1 MFKRVTYSSSDLLNF
16 KQISHKSTSCISLSN
31 HVWDIL
37 RKLGISKATRRGCR
51 AGKHVKYFHTSH
63 LRNRVLHKNL
73 PICDQNNAKES
84 LKIGLFN
91 ARSLCNKVG
100 LVIELIKECSLDLL
114 CVTETW
120 LRKNDQAKTR
130 EIHELGFEIC
140 SKPRSSR
147 GGGVAFL
154 FKPDLPVKHQKTEN
168 FKSFEVIEAIIWA
181 NNERIKICVVYR
193 PGTVKRKN

>member
-1 MFKRVTYSSSDLLNF
+1 M
-16 KQISHKSTSCISLSN
+16 
-31 HVWDIL
+31 
-37 RKLGISKATRRGCR
+37 
-51 AGKHVKYFHTSH
+51 
-63 LRNRVLHKNL
+63 
-73 PICDQNNAKES
+73 
-84 LKIGLFN
+84 
-91 ARSLCNKVG
+91 G

-130 EIHELGFEIC
+130 EIHELGFETC

-147 GGGVAFL
+147 GDDVAFF

-168 FKSFEVIEAIIWA
+168 FKSFEVTEAIIWA

-193 PGTVKRKN
+193 PGTVKRNNKINESITSLFLTEFGSYLANISTHCNQVVLCGDFNFHLENNTGMLRNFSF